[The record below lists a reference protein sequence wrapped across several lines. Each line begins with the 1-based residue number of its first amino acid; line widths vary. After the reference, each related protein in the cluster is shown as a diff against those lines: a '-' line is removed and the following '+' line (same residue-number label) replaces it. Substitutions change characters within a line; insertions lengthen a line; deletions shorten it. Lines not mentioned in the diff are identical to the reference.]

1 MEDYNNQDWFKEL
14 SVELGNFDDSSMTDA
29 LLSQWNAGKNSRPSE
44 SGKKK
49 LSEMRKNQ
57 NFTKEHREMLKKS
70 KLKYKISKEQI
81 LESQSKFEFNKD
93 RAEFLGITFN
103 TYKSIAKHHGVY
115 QTNDMETMGRIN
127 GMKAAH
133 PILVWKY
140 DKKTQS
146 KGEFVGEFPSVKE
159 ANKQLGTTGDALS
172 KVARGQYKQAKGY
185 YAEFKNK

>member
-1 MEDYNNQDWFKEL
+1 MQDYNNQDWFKEL
-14 SVELGNFDDSSMTDA
+14 TTELNTFDDSGMTDA

-57 NFTKEHREMLKKS
+57 NFTSEHREMLKKS

-93 RAEFLGITFN
+93 RAEYLGITFN
-103 TYKSIAKHHGVY
+103 TYKSIAKFHGVY
-115 QTNDMETMGRIN
+115 QTNDMESMGRIN

-146 KGEFVGEFPSVKE
+146 KGEFVGEFPSIKQ
-159 ANKQLGTTGDALS
+159 ANDVLDTTGGALS
-172 KVARGQYKQAKGY
+172 KVARGECKQAKGY

>member
-1 MEDYNNQDWFKEL
+1 MQDYNNQDWFKEL
-14 SVELGNFDDSSMTDA
+14 TTELNTFDDSGMTDA

-57 NFTKEHREMLKKS
+57 NFTSEHREMLKKS

-81 LESQSKFEFNKD
+81 LESQSTFEFNKD
-93 RAEFLGITFN
+93 RAEYLGITFN
-103 TYKSIAKHHGVY
+103 TYKSIAKFHGVY

-127 GMKAAH
+127 GMAAAH

-159 ANKQLGTTGDALS
+159 ANKQLGTTGAGLS
-172 KVARGQYKQAKGY
+172 LVARGKCKQAKGY